1 MQKHLNMKK
10 RGRADCSDYLCFSY
24 LEEQRKCHI
33 NLETSKWQLVMHRLG
48 IICFQ

>member
-1 MQKHLNMKK
+1 MQKHLNMKR
-10 RGRADCSDYLCFSY
+10 RGRADCSDYPCH

-33 NLETSKWQLVMHRLG
+33 SLETFKWQLVMHKLG